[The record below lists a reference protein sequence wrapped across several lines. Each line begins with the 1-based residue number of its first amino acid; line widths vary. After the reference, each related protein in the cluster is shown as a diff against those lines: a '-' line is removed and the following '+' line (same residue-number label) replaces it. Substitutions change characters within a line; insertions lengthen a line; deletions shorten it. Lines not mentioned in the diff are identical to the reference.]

1 MCSEE
6 LETLSLLTFDAQ
18 SATRIDNF
26 LYLCAM
32 FTLVRAKEPGTGR
45 ITCRSYDLLRDAARL
60 TRMAPGTVLVLGPAV
75 GVVAQAVAVALAWPE
90 WMRAEREVAVLV
102 GILSQQAHPSV
113 REVLP
118 SARALAGALGIGLAA
133 SVLAWAAGAAGVAAP
148 MRRAADRA
156 AAGLTTTLRRSLR
169 RTPPAHARPWPA
181 GGIARLCLVTAG
193 CALVAAV
200 LVAALL
206 TTRAHV
212 VTVQV
217 RGSVLTVVEPAAWLM
232 AAALAAMSV
241 VVVTIIPL
249 GRAVLV
255 TAPAQA
261 AAAECA
267 TAAAAS
273 GPGARKERRWSGY
286 AIRPRPEQPTTS
298 SQNRLATYI
307 TVILGLGTAA
317 LSAAFLAES
326 MLARPIADD
335 YQYFAAIRRLGAS
348 AFLRHFLHTGSGRYS
363 QGLLVWVAYR
373 LGGVA
378 SVRWMPVVL
387 LVLLAATA
395 TAVVRAF
402 VPAFRALPR
411 STALAVG
418 SAASVLAVTAAPGV
432 VDSYLWLTSST
443 VYVPAIVV
451 LLSACL
457 ALRAAMRRQRGGPRA
472 LYAALAILLV
482 VIGQGFYEASSLLAA
497 AAAVIFVVVLAVRR
511 DRAGLPI
518 GVLVAAA
525 AIAGFA
531 MMYFA
536 PAERIRAHATG
547 GGNVLVAALGAVYGQ
562 LQLWQSTS
570 AAAWLLAGALG
581 LALAVLLARRSSPSV
596 LLVVLAAGAVLL
608 VAVPA
613 LCAFVSFYSLNW
625 APWRTYT
632 LASASF
638 CWGTVLVAGS
648 VGALLI
654 QERKPGAEHP
664 LIPSGMGVLVAA
676 CTAIGVV
683 TAVPGQAAIIS
694 AESMRASMMQYRDAL
709 VHKQL
714 AAGDRKIV
722 VYPAPLLVYPT
733 DARDFEFAAVQ
744 SKGWFEPGYRAYFG
758 IPAHVALRFV
768 THPPAGYCTDDPRV
782 AAGAAATC
790 SR

>member
-1 MCSEE
+1 
-6 LETLSLLTFDAQ
+6 
-18 SATRIDNF
+18 
-26 LYLCAM
+26 
-32 FTLVRAKEPGTGR
+32 
-45 ITCRSYDLLRDAARL
+45 
-60 TRMAPGTVLVLGPAV
+60 
-75 GVVAQAVAVALAWPE
+75 
-90 WMRAEREVAVLV
+90 
-102 GILSQQAHPSV
+102 
-113 REVLP
+113 
-118 SARALAGALGIGLAA
+118 
-133 SVLAWAAGAAGVAAP
+133 
-148 MRRAADRA
+148 
-156 AAGLTTTLRRSLR
+156 
-169 RTPPAHARPWPA
+169 
-181 GGIARLCLVTAG
+181 
-193 CALVAAV
+193 
-200 LVAALL
+200 
-206 TTRAHV
+206 
-212 VTVQV
+212 
-217 RGSVLTVVEPAAWLM
+217 
-232 AAALAAMSV
+232 
-241 VVVTIIPL
+241 
-249 GRAVLV
+249 
-255 TAPAQA
+255 
-261 AAAECA
+261 
-267 TAAAAS
+267 
-273 GPGARKERRWSGY
+273 
-286 AIRPRPEQPTTS
+286 
-298 SQNRLATYI
+298 
-307 TVILGLGTAA
+307 
-317 LSAAFLAES
+317 
-326 MLARPIADD
+326 
-335 YQYFAAIRRLGAS
+335 
-348 AFLRHFLHTGSGRYS
+348 
-363 QGLLVWVAYR
+363 
-373 LGGVA
+373 
-378 SVRWMPVVL
+378 
-387 LVLLAATA
+387 
-395 TAVVRAF
+395 
-402 VPAFRALPR
+402 
-411 STALAVG
+411 
-418 SAASVLAVTAAPGV
+418 
-432 VDSYLWLTSST
+432 
-443 VYVPAIVV
+443 
-451 LLSACL
+451 
-457 ALRAAMRRQRGGPRA
+457 
-472 LYAALAILLV
+472 LLV

-694 AESMRASMMQYRDAL
+694 AESMRARMMEYRDAL
-709 VHKQL
+709 VQKQL

-722 VYPAPLLVYPT
+722 VFPAPLLVYPT